1 MSSQLKPI
9 LIIVAILA
17 VVGAAGYGLHRA
29 TQGPAPTET
38 VDQGAETPATDE
50 AQTAEASGEDAQE
63 EGAVAA
69 IPPTF
74 DIVRVEPTGEI
85 VAAGQSSAG
94 AHVWLMN
101 EAETLAEADAN
112 VDGEWAMVADQA
124 LPPGSYDLAL
134 KATGE
139 NGNGAPV
146 EGDRATI
153 IIEAPDETPL
163 VAVTRPG
170 EPTQVLQKP
179 EPEDEAPSETVV
191 AAVAPD
197 AGSPDNQ
204 DVGAK
209 DEQPASRQADGTA
222 DTDARQGDDARM
234 EAGQDAGATREAEE
248 DGSDEA
254 RAAAPASGETD
265 TGATASENTDT
276 ARTAAQTG
284 DQRDEPA
291 AGTDQAGEEQ
301 TDQAAAQ
308 SAPTQSAPTQST
320 SSQSDPAARDDASRQ
335 ETSTAADNEPAASDR
350 QEQAVA
356 ALSDGSDGHDRDEPV
371 AARDDGAT
379 QDTQDDSSSARTAL
393 AEDDSPAA
401 RTDDTPQDDRPVP
414 QGAVTIETVEIE
426 DPDSLMLGGQAEPG
440 DAVRVYMN
448 NERLDDVETDEDG
461 RWTLSETREMP
472 PGRYTV
478 RADIVDDEGDVT
490 SRAEVKFDRVMTI
503 AEEEA
508 GGADGTR
515 TVNIVSRAGGAGAG
529 SASGGAGGAGVGTA
543 VVVIARG
550 DNLWRIARKI
560 YGRGVRHSVIYE
572 ANRNQIRNP
581 HRIYPGQVFTIPVL
595 EGENDQSG

>member
-17 VVGAAGYGLHRA
+17 VVGAAGYGLHQA
-29 TQGPAPTET
+29 TRGPAPAETADQGTET
-38 VDQGAETPATDE
+38 PSTDE
-50 AQTAEASGEDAQE
+50 ARTAGASGEGAQD
-63 EGAVAA
+63 GTAAA

-94 AHVWLMN
+94 ARVWLMN
-101 EAETLAEADAN
+101 EAEALAEADAN
-112 VDGEWAMVADQA
+112 IDGEWAMVADQA

-139 NGNGAPV
+139 NGDGTPV

-179 EPEDEAPSETVV
+179 EPEAEAPSQTVV

-197 AGSPDNQ
+197 AGSEDKQ
-204 DVGAK
+204 DLGDKA
-209 DEQPASRQADGTA
+209 EPPASRQANGAA
-222 DTDARQGDDARM
+222 DTDARQGGD
-234 EAGQDAGATREAEE
+234 ATREA
-248 DGSDEA
+248 DGSGET
-254 RAAAPASGETD
+254 RAAATD
-265 TGATASENTDT
+265 TGAADTGATESDTTDT
-276 ARTAAQTG
+276 ARTAAQAG
-284 DQRDEPA
+284 EQRDEPA

-301 TDQAAAQ
+301 TDQALSQPA
-308 SAPTQSAPTQST
+308 
-320 SSQSDPAARDDASRQ
+320 SSQSAATARDDDASRQ
-335 ETSTAADNEPAASDR
+335 ETSTTAGTEPAPSGR
-350 QEQAVA
+350 QEQA
-356 ALSDGSDGHDRDEPV
+356 ALSDGSDGGDRDEP
-371 AARDDGAT
+371 AASRDDGAT
-379 QDTQDDSSSARTAL
+379 QDTQDDSPPARTEP
-393 AEDDSPAA
+393 AEDDESPAA
-401 RTDDTPQDDRPVP
+401 QQDDRPVP

-426 DPDSLMLGGQAEPG
+426 DPGSLMLGGQAEPG

-478 RADIVDDEGDVT
+478 RADVVDEEGDVT
-490 SRAEVKFDRVMTI
+490 SRAEVRFDRVMTI

-508 GGADGTR
+508 GGADGAR